1 MIDVSFIVLIVVD
14 IVTRMIN
21 IPYKC
26 LAFCDKVIETM
37 KSLMRHIFDEI
48 KRTGEFTV
56 TFRVIRSVHDEKQE
70 KNDNFEFQQQHLGK
84 EAEHND

>member
-1 MIDVSFIVLIVVD
+1 MIDISFIVLIIVD
-14 IVTRMIN
+14 FMTRAIN

-48 KRTGEFTV
+48 RRTGEFTV
-56 TFRVIRSVHDEKQE
+56 TFRVIRSVHNQTEEKFE
-70 KNDNFEFQQQHLGK
+70 NKNEPTITCNEGNT
-84 EAEHND
+84 A